1 MAFET
6 NVPHM
11 VFEKVVS
18 AGHEFV
24 KSLDALRVRSDYT
37 FISPSPSKR
46 SATQN
51 AFSNVDQDQVLVGNL
66 KQADPSLI

>member
-37 FISPSPSKR
+37 FISPSLTKR
-46 SATQN
+46 SATPL
-51 AFSNVDQDQVLVGNL
+51 AM
-66 KQADPSLI
+66 LIRIKFWWAT